1 MSKIQRM
8 LILSTIIKPEKKDM
22 FIIAIILKSNRAQ
35 KMLVYED
42 DSRNLLEPLFIKF
55 IYVLLIYLTYI
66 IYFI

>member
-8 LILSTIIKPEKKDM
+8 LILTTIIEPEKKDM
-22 FIIAIILKSNRAQ
+22 FIIANRAQ

>member
-8 LILSTIIKPEKKDM
+8 LILTTIIEPEKKDM